1 MKNYH
6 STLASFLKCLCPAI
20 ILCVVGCT
28 KIWHEADSH
37 IKPTTTLEVNV
48 EKVDETQS
56 VINFNSTF
64 KWSNGDCI
72 GAYGAST
79 NNSCFSLQSDED
91 DKVIFSGS
99 IESSED
105 TPLFAYY
112 PYHESTEY
120 KNNSLTFDIPKT
132 FNVTNEISCPML
144 GHFVDNAIDFK
155 YLGGLINIRIEG
167 MDKSAS
173 KLIISSEGEE
183 SHNLTGKAIVD
194 NINESGCIYH
204 IESGSNEVV
213 YDLETIA
220 DEMDCCQCY
229 VPMPVGEYD
238 KILIKVTNNDNES
251 IAERYVYDVTISRA
265 QMLSVPTMHLNGQ
278 LYMYN
283 LPEEWLINTDWDG
296 GFLLSNFLFVAY
308 KNEGLAGGYYIFS
321 DLLKLDKTSSENQN
335 IITAQFDEQGRI
347 LYASVGNVFYDC
359 TYDEGNC
366 QVNVSSGSN
375 HSTYTKATSSTDRLL
390 TKSSVDSE
398 HLSALNMIRDFLDN
412 PFVSND
418 NRSQSTR
425 ELIKENARIIERT
438 LQNWFPSGRNPLS
451 GVDIAVNLIYA
462 HTKQVKVGN
471 YEHTCGNASVTM
483 NLPKKVSSNYYEI
496 GYTIN
501 NSNDILNNNE
511 FAGNIE
517 SGFIIRKLPLESAD
531 GNSNKNLFKESSN
544 VKVYDFPD
552 AQSKSRGLRLE
563 PGMCYYVRAYLG
575 SPVYE
580 VYSYSDEVYEIKYEN
595 PLCHT
600 GAASNITATSAVI
613 NCQYTNIP
621 ENGRC
626 KVMLTW
632 NNNTDSR
639 VIDAENSEEMQS
651 IIIDNLIP
659 DTSYSYYAYIDY
671 EGEPIIGET
680 KEFKTK
686 PINLTLKSISYDD
699 DYYYYTKDNNGYV
712 AYDLTAKISGNTDD
726 IGEFQS
732 CGIYLWNSE
741 KNESRIWHEGL
752 SGAYNNTPINMF
764 IGVPESNFD
773 KRDDSR
779 YYAEATKYYFG
790 VYVQFNDGS
799 YYMCDPVPCKFVYNR
814 KPSYR
819 YTSVGPISVSVVG
832 SEVNEDGETI
842 IEYNAEHAVSYFYEG
857 VFWIDSIQSWC
868 EGGTW
873 EFTDTGEKYAE
884 PWTPTRDIDAS
895 DSSRSLHYWSTSDM
909 YHSVWK
915 VITTKSGETLSSNS
929 LVYGGSP
936 ENPTV
941 SIGGART
948 YASSIASYP
957 DKSRL
962 QFAGDTRNGSIEMVL
977 LEDTHEAKDNV
988 LSIDQLKVLNNVSSM
1003 NYN

>member
-1 MKNYH
+1 MKNYR
-6 STLASFLKCLCPAI
+6 SILASFLKCLCPTI

-144 GHFVDNAIDFK
+144 GCFIDNVIDFK
-155 YLGGLINIRIEG
+155 YLGGIMNVRIEG

-173 KLIISSEGEE
+173 KLIISSEGEK

-194 NINESGCIYH
+194 NINESGCTYH
-204 IESGSNEVV
+204 IESGANEVV

-347 LYASVGNVFYDC
+347 SYASVGNVFYDC

-621 ENGRC
+621 ENGQCR
-626 KVMLTW
+626 VMFIR
-632 NNNTDSR
+632 NNYYDVR
-639 VIDAENSEEMQS
+639 VIDVKNAEEMQS
-651 IIIDNLIP
+651 IIVDNLIP

-671 EGEPIIGET
+671 EGEVIKGET
-680 KEFKTK
+680 KEFKTN
-686 PINLTLKSISYDD
+686 PINLTLNSISYDR

-732 CGIYLWNSE
+732 CRIYLWDSK
-741 KNESRIWHEGL
+741 KNESYILPEGL
-752 SGAYNNTPINMF
+752 SGAYYNTPIKMS
-764 IGVPESNFD
+764 IGVGESDFD

-779 YYAEATKYYFG
+779 YYAECTKYYFG
-790 VYVQFNDGS
+790 IYVQFNDGS
-799 YYMCDPVPCKFVYNR
+799 YYMSEPVQCKFVYDR

-819 YTSVGPISVSVVG
+819 YTFVGPVS
-832 SEVNEDGETI
+832 SSLAFHEENEDGEIVATYFAI
-842 IEYNAEHAVSYFYEG
+842 SFEYSTLCEG
-857 VFWIDSIQSWC
+857 AFWIDSVRECCDNGWYYPS
-868 EGGTW
+868 
-873 EFTDTGEKYAE
+873 TGNNYSE
-884 PWTPTRDIDAS
+884 PWTPYDGEYSFLYRVAHI
-895 DSSRSLHYWSTSDM
+895 STQDM
-909 YHSVWK
+909 SHSQWHE
-915 VITTKSGETLSSNS
+915 IATKTGETLYGNS
-929 LVYGGSP
+929 LVYGGTP

-941 SIGGART
+941 SIGGTRSSSSMSKAR
-948 YASSIASYP
+948 
-957 DKSRL
+957 
-962 QFAGDTRNGSIEMVL
+962 L
-977 LEDTHEAKDNV
+977 L
-988 LSIDQLKVLNNVSSM
+988 IDNNVDSGKSDSI
-1003 NYN
+1003 NFLPENRTLRKCDITEIEDLEILYK